1 MNLYKF
7 TIKTYFYGN
16 VTYTLYV
23 LAETEGLAT
32 NIIYDY
38 PKFKCDE
45 DAKIISIDKIDT
57 SVAGII

>member
-23 LAETEGLAT
+23 LAETEGSAT
-32 NIIYDY
+32 NMVYDY
-38 PKFKCDE
+38 PKFKHDE